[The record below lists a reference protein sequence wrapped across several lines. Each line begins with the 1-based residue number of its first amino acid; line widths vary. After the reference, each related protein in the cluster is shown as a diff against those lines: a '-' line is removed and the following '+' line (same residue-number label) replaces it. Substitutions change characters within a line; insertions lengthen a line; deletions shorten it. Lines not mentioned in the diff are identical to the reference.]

1 MSIRN
6 LKNGSKKP
14 WLCECY
20 PNGRTGKR
28 VRKKFA
34 TKGEAA
40 AFERFTM
47 KEIEDK
53 PWAGDKPDHRRL
65 SQLIELWFDHYGTTL
80 ANGPVVKSKFLKMAE
95 AMGNPVA
102 STFSSKM
109 YSDFRSKRMSGNL
122 VFVDESHWNRGKPN
136 VSTFNSELAR
146 FKAVLTCGY
155 RFTLFCGKCA
165 CKRFIR

>member
-1 MSIRN
+1 M
-6 LKNGSKKP
+6 NGD
-14 WLCECY
+14 
-20 PNGRTGKR
+20 
-28 VRKKFA
+28 VIIQKFHH
-34 TKGEAA
+34 
-40 AFERFTM
+40 M
-47 KEIEDK
+47 
-53 PWAGDKPDHRRL
+53 
-65 SQLIELWFDHYGTTL
+65 
-80 ANGPVVKSKFLKMAE
+80 VK

-109 YSDFRSKRMSGNL
+109 YSDFRSKRMSGDL